1 LLKKVEKN
9 METKDCKDFIE
20 SISEQYLLNKK
31 DKWKRIR
38 KYKEKNLVLRD
49 FLSTSGDLV
58 TVYETPEEL
67 LGVYSLELKTS
78 ALSSTAITQLSRA
91 KFMAAL
97 STFVADNFSGSDP
110 VIDFSDLTK
119 LSYTYKFI
127 TTLLYT
133 TLETDIV
140 FDLENT
146 ELTFSEQD
154 GIFFLVFEAGGD
166 WEMPVRAYFYW
177 SEPHQS
183 IRCFFPL
190 GEGNTY
196 NMETN
201 TAYGSE
207 DADDDELTD
216 RYEQEGN
223 DLDYET
229 TGRIGLS
236 QLQQHIERDYKN
248 I

>member
-1 LLKKVEKN
+1 

-20 SISEQYLLNKK
+20 SISEQYLLSKK

-58 TVYETPEEL
+58 TVYETPSEL

-78 ALSSTAITQLSRA
+78 ALSPTAITQLSRA
-91 KFMAAL
+91 KFMSAL
-97 STFVADNFSGSDP
+97 STFVSDNFSGSDT
-110 VIDFSDLTK
+110 VIDFSDFTK

-127 TTLLYT
+127 TTLLDA

-146 ELTFSEQD
+146 ELTVREQD
-154 GIFFLVFEAGGD
+154 GIFSLVFEAGGD
-166 WEMPVRAYFYW
+166 WEMPVTAYFYW
-177 SEPHQS
+177 SEPLQS
-183 IRCFFPL
+183 ICCFFPL

-207 DADDDELTD
+207 DADDDELTE

-223 DLDYET
+223 ELDYET
-229 TGRIGLS
+229 AGRIGLS

>member
-1 LLKKVEKN
+1 

-20 SISEQYLLNKK
+20 SISEQYLLSKK

-58 TVYETPEEL
+58 TVYETPSEL

-78 ALSSTAITQLSRA
+78 ALSPTAITQLSRA
-91 KFMAAL
+91 KFMSAL
-97 STFVADNFSGSDP
+97 STFVTDNFSGSDP
-110 VIDFSDLTK
+110 VIDFNDLTK

-127 TTLLYT
+127 TTLLDA

-146 ELTFSEQD
+146 ELTVSEQD
-154 GIFFLVFEAGGD
+154 GIFSLVLEAGGD
-166 WEMPVRAYFYW
+166 WEMPVTAYFYW
-177 SEPHQS
+177 SEPLQS
-183 IRCFFPL
+183 ICCFFPL

-207 DADDDELTD
+207 DADDDELIE

-229 TGRIGLS
+229 AGRIGLS